1 MPSDNAL
8 GVAYLCMLLAG
19 SEEEL
24 IEEQARLRRLY
35 TRLEYVDRKFRPII
49 QPDPDL
55 DADGSFLEQMWEW
68 RRQRMAA
75 ISKEIIRIDELLHG
89 NESSADTASC
99 VAPDEQDDDWDDEQD
114 DDLDGL
120 AVFHET

>member
-8 GVAYLCMLLAG
+8 GVASLRMLLAG

-24 IEEQARLRRLY
+24 IEEQARLHRLY
-35 TRLEYVDRKFRPII
+35 TRLEYADRIFRPII

-75 ISKEIIRIDELLHG
+75 ISKEILRIDELLHG
-89 NESSADTASC
+89 NESPADTASFA
-99 VAPDEQDDDWDDEQD
+99 APEALDDEQDDDWE
-114 DDLDGL
+114 GL
-120 AVFHET
+120 AVVHET